1 MRQVDRRHFI
11 AGAGLAAG
19 GFALPRIAIGQVD
32 DRPTINFAV
41 QQVATSASLEV
52 VRERSNVGERVQMPI
67 FENLIARNLRSK
79 LEPIPG
85 LAESW
90 KRIDERTVELT
101 LRKGVKFH
109 NGDEMT
115 SEDVVFTFG
124 PERMFGE
131 NYDSGSNKTLFT
143 TVMARDSIEGKKL
156 PAEVPGIAKR
166 VWPSLEKVEAVDK
179 YTVRFVNRVPD
190 VTLEGRIGGPASEII
205 SKRGFM
211 EAKTWVEWA
220 RKPIATGPY
229 KVREFKPDEVLILDA
244 HDDYWGGRPPIKTI
258 RFVVVPEVASRI
270 NGLLSGQ
277 YEFIGDVPPDQV
289 SSIEKDTKFE
299 VQGGLVTNHRILVFD
314 KTYPQ
319 LADPRIRQAFTHA
332 IDRQAIVDSLWA
344 GRTRVPP
351 GLQWEFYGPMFIEG
365 WKVPDYDPKKAQELL
380 KAANYKGDP
389 IPFRV
394 LNNYYTN
401 QVATAQVEVE
411 MWRAVGLNVQIQM
424 RENWQQIFENNGQRA
439 VRDWSNSAAFNDPIS
454 SLVGQHGPQGQQ
466 QQAKEWTNEE
476 MNKLSAA
483 LETET
488 DMAKRKGMFKR
499 MLEICE
505 REDPAFTVLH
515 QNATFT
521 AKRKDIQW
529 KAAPAFQVDFRAD
542 NFHWTRNG

>member
-1 MRQVDRRHFI
+1 MRQVERRRFI

-19 GFALPRIAIGQVD
+19 GMALPRFALGQAD
-32 DRPTINFAV
+32 DRPAISFAV
-41 QQVATSASLEV
+41 QQIATSASLEV

-67 FENLIARNLRSK
+67 FENLIARNLKSK

-90 KRIDERTVELT
+90 KRIDERTVEIS

-124 PERMFGE
+124 PERMFGAE
-131 NYDSGSNKTLFT
+131 YDNSSNKTLFT
-143 TVMARDSIEGKKL
+143 TVLARDSIEGKKL
-156 PAEVPGIAKR
+156 PAEVLGIAKR
-166 VWPSLEKVEAVDK
+166 TWPSLEKVEAVDK

-190 VTLEGRIGGPASEII
+190 VTIEGRIASGGSEII

-211 EAKTWVEWA
+211 EAKTWIEWA

-229 KVREFKPDEVLILDA
+229 KVREFKPDESLTLDA
-244 HDDYWGGRPPIKTI
+244 HDEYWGGRPPIKTL
-258 RFVVVPEVASRI
+258 RFVVVPEVSSRI

-277 YEFIGDVPPDQV
+277 YEFAGDIPPDQV
-289 SSIEKDTKFE
+289 ATIAKNAKFE

-314 KTYPQ
+314 KHHPQ
-319 LADPRIRQAFTHA
+319 FADPRIRQAMTHA

-365 WKVPDYDPKKAQELL
+365 WTVPEYDPKKAQALL

-401 QVATAQVEVE
+401 QVATAQIEVE
-411 MWRAVGLNVQIQM
+411 LWRAAGLNVQIEM

-439 VRDWSNSAAFNDPIS
+439 IRDWSNSAGFSDPIS
-454 SLVGQHGPQGQQ
+454 SIVAQHGPQGQQ
-466 QQAKEWTNEE
+466 QQAKEWSNEE
-476 MNKLSAA
+476 MNRLSGT

-488 DMAKRKGMFKR
+488 DMEKRKAMFRR

-505 REDPAFTVLH
+505 REDPAYTVLH
-515 QNATFT
+515 QTATFT
-521 AKRKDIQW
+521 AKRKDIDWQ
-529 KAAPAFQVDFRAD
+529 AAPAFQVDFRAD
-542 NFHWTRNG
+542 NFHWRKA

>member
-1 MRQVDRRHFI
+1 MNRVERRRFL
-11 AGAGLAAG
+11 AGASLAAG
-19 GFALPRIAIGQVD
+19 GLALPRFAIGQAD
-32 DRPTINFAV
+32 NRPTINIAV

-52 VRERSNVGERVQMPI
+52 VRERSNVGERVQQSI
-67 FENLIARNLRSK
+67 FETLIDRNLKSK

-90 KRIDERTVELT
+90 KRIDDRTVEFT

-124 PERMFGE
+124 PERMFGYD
-131 NYDSGSNKTLFT
+131 YDSGANKTLFT
-143 TVMARDSIEGKKL
+143 TVLARDSIEGKKL
-156 PAEVPGIAKR
+156 PAEVIGIAKR
-166 VWPSLEKVEAVDK
+166 TFPSLEKVEVVDK

-190 VTLEGRIGGPASEII
+190 VTLEARIGSSGCSII

-211 EAKTWVEWA
+211 EAKTWIDWA

-229 KVREFKPDEVLILDA
+229 KVRELKPDESLTLDA
-244 HDDYWGGRPPIKTI
+244 HDEYWGGRPPIKTI

-277 YEFIGDVPPDQV
+277 YDFICDVPPDQ
-289 SSIEKDTKFE
+289 IGTLAQNPKFE
-299 VQGGLVTNHRILVFD
+299 VQGGLITNHRILVFD
-314 KTYPQ
+314 KNHPR
-319 LADPRIRQAFTHA
+319 LADPRIRQAITHSF
-332 IDRQAIVDSLWA
+332 DRQAIVDSLWA
-344 GRTRVPP
+344 GKTRVPP

-365 WKVPDYDPKKAQELL
+365 WKVPEYDPKKAQALL
-380 KAANYKGDP
+380 KEAGYKGEP

-401 QVATAQVEVE
+401 QTATAQIEVE
-411 MWRAVGLNVQIQM
+411 MWRAVGLNVQIEM
-424 RENWQQIFENNGQRA
+424 RENWQQIFENDGKRA
-439 VRDWSNSAAFNDPIS
+439 MRDWSNSAPFSDPMS

-466 QQAKEWTNEE
+466 QQAKEWTNDEL
-476 MNKLSAA
+476 NKLCAT

-488 DMAKRKGMFKR
+488 DMSKRKAMFKR

-505 REDPAFTVLH
+505 REDPAYTVLH

-521 AKRKDIQW
+521 AKRKDIRW
-529 KAAPAFQVDFRAD
+529 KASPSFAMEFRTV
-542 NFHWTRNG
+542 NFATN

>member
-1 MRQVDRRHFI
+1 MHHIERRRFI
-11 AGAGLAAG
+11 AGAGLTAG
-19 GFALPRIAIGQVD
+19 GLVLPRFAIGQTD
-32 DRPTINFAV
+32 DRPTINIAV

-67 FENLIARNLRSK
+67 FENLIARNLKSK

-90 KRIDERTVELT
+90 KRIDERTVELV

-124 PERMFGE
+124 PERMFGSS
-131 NYDSGSNKTLFT
+131 YDNSSNKTLFT

-166 VWPSLEKVEAVDK
+166 IWPSLEKVEAVDK

-205 SKRGFM
+205 NKRGFM

-229 KVREFKPDEVLILDA
+229 KVREFKPDESLILDA

-258 RFVVVPEVASRI
+258 RFVVVPEVPSRI

-277 YEFIGDVPPDQV
+277 NEFICDVPPDQV
-289 SSIEKDTKFE
+289 ATLAQNPKFE
-299 VQGGLVTNHRILVFD
+299 VQGGLVTNHRMIVFD
-314 KTYPQ
+314 KNYPQ
-319 LADPRIRQAFTHA
+319 LADPRIRQAITHS

-344 GRTRVPP
+344 GRSRVPA

-365 WKVPDYDPKKAQELL
+365 WTVPEYDPKKAQALL
-380 KAANYKGDP
+380 KAANYKGEP

-401 QVATAQVEVE
+401 QVGTAQIEVE
-411 MWRAVGLNVQIQM
+411 MWRAAGLNVEIQM
-424 RENWQQIFENNGQRA
+424 RENWQQIFENDGKRA
-439 VRDWSNSAAFNDPIS
+439 IRDWSNSAAFSDPIS

-466 QQAKEWTNEE
+466 QQAKEWSNDE
-476 MNKLSAA
+476 MNKLSGT

-488 DMAKRKGMFKR
+488 DMAKRKAMFKR

-505 REDPAFTVLH
+505 REDPAYTVLH
-515 QNATFT
+515 QTATFT
-521 AKRKDIQW
+521 AKRKDIEWQ
-529 KAAPAFQVDFRAD
+529 AAPAFQMDFRAE
-542 NFHWTRNG
+542 NFRWRKA

>member
-1 MRQVDRRHFI
+1 MAHVERRAFLV
-11 AGAGLAAG
+11 GAGLAAG
-19 GFALPRIAIGQVD
+19 GFALPRVAIGQAD
-32 DRPTINFAV
+32 NRPTLTIAV
-41 QQVATSASLEV
+41 QQIATSASLEV
-52 VRERSNVGERVQMPI
+52 VRERSNVGERVQAPI
-67 FENLIARNLRSK
+67 FENLIARNLMSK
-79 LEPIPG
+79 LEPTPG

-90 KRIDERTVELT
+90 KRIDERTVELS

-115 SEDVVFTFG
+115 ADDVVFTFG
-124 PERMFGE
+124 PERFFGE
-131 NYDSGSNKTLFT
+131 GYDNKSDKTLFT
-143 TVMARDSIEGKKL
+143 TVLARDSIEGKKL
-156 PAEVPGIAKR
+156 PAEVIGIAKR

-190 VTLEGRIGGPASEII
+190 VTLEGRIGGGGSEII
-205 SKRGFM
+205 SKRGFL
-211 EAKTWVEWA
+211 ETKTWIEWA
-220 RKPIATGPY
+220 RKPVATGPY
-229 KVREFKPDEVLILDA
+229 KVREFKPDDVLILDA

-258 RFVVVPEVASRI
+258 RFVVVPEVSSRI

-277 YEFIGDVPPDQV
+277 YEMICDVPPDQI
-289 SSIEKDTKFE
+289 STIEKNPKFE

-314 KTYPQ
+314 KHHPQ
-319 LADPRIRQAFTHA
+319 LADPRVRQAISHA

-365 WKVPDYDPKKAQELL
+365 WKVPEYDPKKAQALL

-401 QVATAQVEVE
+401 QVGTAQIEVE
-411 MWRAVGLNVQIQM
+411 MLRSAGLNVQIEM
-424 RENWQQIFENNGQRA
+424 RENWQQIFENDGKRA
-439 VRDWSNSAAFNDPIS
+439 MRDWSNSAVFNDPIS

-466 QQAKEWTNEE
+466 QQAKEWSNDE
-476 MNKLSAA
+476 MNKLSGD
-483 LETET
+483 LEVEV
-488 DMAKRKGMFKR
+488 DMPKRKAMFKR

-505 REDPAFTVLH
+505 REDPAYTVLH
-515 QNATFT
+515 QTATFT

-529 KAAPAFQVDFRAD
+529 KAAPAFQVDFRAE
-542 NFHWTRNG
+542 NFRWNRS